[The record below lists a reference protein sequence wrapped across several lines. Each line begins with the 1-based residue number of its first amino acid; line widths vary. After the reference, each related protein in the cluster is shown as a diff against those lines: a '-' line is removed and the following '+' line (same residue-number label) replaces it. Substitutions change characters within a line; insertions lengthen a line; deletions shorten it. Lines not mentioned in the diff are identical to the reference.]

1 MNLKDIISN
10 SLRGSEKINSDS
22 LDNIEF
28 ADSLELASQF
38 LIKTFQSKGKVLLAG
53 NGGSA
58 ADSQHIAAEF
68 MGRLNFDRDPLPAIA
83 LTANTSNLTCIAND
97 YGYENIFSRQAQALA
112 SENDSLIVYSTS
124 GKSPNIIKLVK
135 EARNKVKYIISF
147 TGSYKNDLEKYSDV
161 VLSVNSDKTTR
172 IQEIHAIAGH
182 IICEC
187 VEETLFGHMR
197 N

>member
-1 MNLKDIISN
+1 M
-10 SLRGSEKINSDS
+10 
-22 LDNIEF
+22 
-28 ADSLELASQF
+28 
-38 LIKTFQSKGKVLLAG
+38 
-53 NGGSA
+53 
-58 ADSQHIAAEF
+58 
-68 MGRLNFDRDPLPAIA
+68 
-83 LTANTSNLTCIAND
+83 
-97 YGYENIFSRQAQALA
+97 A

-135 EARNKVKYIISF
+135 EARNNVKYIISF
-147 TGSYKNDLEKYSDV
+147 TGSNKNDLAEYSDV

-187 VEETLFGHMR
+187 VEETLFGHMK

>member
-187 VEETLFGHMR
+187 VEETLFGHMK

>member
-1 MNLKDIISN
+1 M
-10 SLRGSEKINSDS
+10 
-22 LDNIEF
+22 
-28 ADSLELASQF
+28 
-38 LIKTFQSKGKVLLAG
+38 
-53 NGGSA
+53 
-58 ADSQHIAAEF
+58 
-68 MGRLNFDRDPLPAIA
+68 
-83 LTANTSNLTCIAND
+83 
-97 YGYENIFSRQAQALA
+97 A

-147 TGSYKNDLEKYSDV
+147 TGQNKNDLEKYSDV

-187 VEETLFGHMR
+187 VEETLFGHMK